1 MSYESSPSALRKQAP
16 LNTSML
22 HRAPQNNPFCPFPP
36 LHHPAPKSKLSAKRK
51 AERESNEEMVQWVE
65 RIYFFTAG
73 ENSI

>member
-1 MSYESSPSALRKQAP
+1 
-16 LNTSML
+16 ML
-22 HRAPQNNPFCPFPP
+22 HRAPQNNPFCPFSP

-65 RIYFFTAG
+65 RIYSFTAG